1 MGVRWTPRRRGKNM
15 WGIFLESVVIFK
27 NYMGYH
33 ENHFLAGI
41 YLLALLYL
49 WLTEKDRR
57 RRVVFV
63 YAPTLILFLFF

>member
-1 MGVRWTPRRRGKNM
+1 M

-41 YLLALLYL
+41 YLMVLLYL
-49 WLTEKDRR
+49 WLTETECCIQKM
-57 RRVVFV
+57 
-63 YAPTLILFLFF
+63 LGK

>member
-1 MGVRWTPRRRGKNM
+1 M

-41 YLLALLYL
+41 YHNTHLQ
-49 WLTEKDRR
+49 KPQKP
-57 RRVVFV
+57 VVS
-63 YAPTLILFLFF
+63 LGILHKPHKHFSE